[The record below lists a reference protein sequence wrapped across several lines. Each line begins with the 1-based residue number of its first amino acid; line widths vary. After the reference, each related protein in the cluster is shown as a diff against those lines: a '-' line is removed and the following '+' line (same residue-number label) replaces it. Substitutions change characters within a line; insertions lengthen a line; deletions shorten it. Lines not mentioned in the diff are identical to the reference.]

1 MSEKVKVQVF
11 GVRDG
16 ASGGG
21 CSCGG
26 GCAPT
31 MTMGEMYDEFVRFI
45 KDSDINEKVETEFV
59 DVIEDGLE
67 GYVEALKL
75 LEKGYGLP
83 LTLINGKPRFYGG
96 ISNEMFYDVIKKH
109 I

>member
-1 MSEKVKVQVF
+1 
-11 GVRDG
+11 
-16 ASGGG
+16 
-21 CSCGG
+21 
-26 GCAPT
+26 
-31 MTMGEMYDEFVRFI
+31 MGEMYDEFVRFI